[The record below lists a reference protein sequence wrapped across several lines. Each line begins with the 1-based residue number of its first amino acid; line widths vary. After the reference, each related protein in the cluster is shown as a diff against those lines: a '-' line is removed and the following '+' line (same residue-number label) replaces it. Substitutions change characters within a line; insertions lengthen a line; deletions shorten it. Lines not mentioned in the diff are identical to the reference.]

1 MHNGFK
7 QLLQRRLAV
16 GLIALSVGLV
26 ALPRHAAAVET
37 GATAERNKPAYLK
50 DVGIDQKLGAQVP
63 LDLTFRDESGQP
75 VQLAKYFDGHK
86 KPVILTLV
94 YYSCPQLCTL
104 VLNDLNRGLNGLS
117 TLSAGDDFQVVTVS
131 IDPSDTSALAA
142 DKKATYMASYRR
154 PHADQGWHFLT
165 GDQTSI
171 RRLAQA
177 VGFKYK
183 WDPKFQ
189 QFIHPSGLIILTP
202 KGTISRYFFG
212 IDYDTKDL
220 RLSLEEASSDKIGS
234 FTDRILLYC
243 FHYDES
249 SGRYTPTIT
258 RILKLGGVLTMAA
271 LGFFWF
277 AMYRFEQARYGGG
290 GPATDEGGPAAGG
303 DGPDKPDGSDG
314 QR

>member
-1 MHNGFK
+1 MRHGFT
-7 QLLQRRLAV
+7 QVLRRRLTA
-16 GLIALSVGLV
+16 GLLALSAAASV
-26 ALPRHAAAVET
+26 APRPAAAVET
-37 GATAERNKPAYLK
+37 GPAAEQNKPAYLR
-50 DVGIDQKLGAQVP
+50 DVGIDQKLGAQLP

-75 VQLAKYFDGHK
+75 VKLAQYFDGQK

-104 VLNDLNRGLNGLS
+104 VLNDLNRGMNGLS

-154 PHADQGWHFLT
+154 PHAEQGWHFLT
-165 GDQTSI
+165 GDQSSI
-171 RRLAQA
+171 RKLTQA

-189 QFIHPSGLIILTP
+189 QFVHPSGLVILTP
-202 KGTISRYFFG
+202 KGAVSRYFFG
-212 IDYDTKDL
+212 IDYDLKDL
-220 RLSLEEASSDKIGS
+220 RLSLEEASSNKIGS
-234 FTDRILLYC
+234 ITDRILLYC
-243 FHYDES
+243 FHYDET

-258 RILKLGGVLTMAA
+258 RIVKLGGVLTVAA

-277 AMYRFEQARYGGG
+277 AMYRFEQARYGSDEVAHGADDARG
-290 GPATDEGGPAAGG
+290 AGTDGPAG
-303 DGPDKPDGSDG
+303 
-314 QR
+314 R